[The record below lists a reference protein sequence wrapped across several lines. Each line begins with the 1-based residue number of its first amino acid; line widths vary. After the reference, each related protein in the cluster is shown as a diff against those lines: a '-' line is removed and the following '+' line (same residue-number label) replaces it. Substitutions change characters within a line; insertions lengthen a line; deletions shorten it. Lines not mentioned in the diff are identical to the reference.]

1 MELKQKKTIFW
12 SVVLTLL
19 FSISLYLITTQDTT
33 YNEGIWRGITLSII
47 LTSIILYLPSLIVW
61 RIIFGKINYSLSLD
75 NNILLYFIILTL
87 PSIFM
92 FFTLINYNTLIIIQ
106 NFLVEYVR
114 VIIFLFFLISSFFI
128 SHLILKTFIFNFFKE
143 DNNDKKYDRILNQIK
158 EELKKEDEE
167 FLNQLK
173 DGLKNIDTKD
183 WKF

>member
-19 FSISLYLITTQDTT
+19 FSISLYQITTQDTI
-33 YNEGIWRGITLSII
+33 YNEGIWRGITLSIFI
-47 LTSIILYLPSLIVW
+47 SSMILYLPSLIVW

-75 NNILLYFIILTL
+75 NNILLYFIILFL
-87 PSIFM
+87 PSIIM
-92 FFTLINYNTLIIIQ
+92 FFTLIKYNILEIIQ

-114 VIIFLFFLISSFFI
+114 EITSLFFLISLFFI
-128 SHLILKTFIFNFFKE
+128 SHLVFKTFIFNFFKE

>member
-1 MELKQKKTIFW
+1 MELKQKKTIYW

-19 FSISLYLITTQDTT
+19 ISIFLYKITTDDTT
-33 YNEGIWRGITLSII
+33 FNEGIWNGII
-47 LTSIILYLPSLIVW
+47 LTMFLSSLFLYLPSLIIW
-61 RIIFGKINYSLSLD
+61 RVIFGKINYEYSWD
-75 NNILLYFIILTL
+75 DIPWYIFILCL
-87 PSIFM
+87 PSIIM
-92 FFTLINYNTLIIIQ
+92 LYTLINYNILEIIQ
-106 NFLVEYVR
+106 NFLVEYVM
-114 VIIFLFFLISSFFI
+114 VITFLFFLISSFFI
-128 SHLILKTFIFNFFKE
+128 SHLVFKTFIFNFFKE